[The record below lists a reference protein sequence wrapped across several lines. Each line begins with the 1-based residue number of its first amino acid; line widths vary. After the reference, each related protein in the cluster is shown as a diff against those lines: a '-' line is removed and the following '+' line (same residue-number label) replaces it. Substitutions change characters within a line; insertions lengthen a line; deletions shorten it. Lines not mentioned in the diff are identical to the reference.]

1 MFNNN
6 VLPAYGLGYYD
17 GRVIGVFN
25 RPENYNDQEKVL
37 YNQGYDKGCADFCD
51 LDSEA

>member
-17 GRVIGVFN
+17 GRVTGIFN
-25 RPENYNDQEKVL
+25 RPETYNDEEKSL
-37 YNQGYDKGCADFCD
+37 YNQGYDKGCADYSE
-51 LDSEA
+51 LDCEE